1 VQDYRGMVR
10 YLNPMDELEIKEKK
24 TGKSRRITLNKMCVD
39 AIQRLLKS
47 KFFKDADQF
56 FQGQRGPITPITIHA
71 LVKK

>member
-1 VQDYRGMVR
+1 MQDYRGMVR

-47 KFFKDADQF
+47 KFFKDADQL